1 MGRGKTL
8 KDLVWRYGLQVLVNE
23 GGDKMISQRDLDSNA
38 KQITVRVNAYEGG
51 IIELF
56 LNLRIAW

>member
-1 MGRGKTL
+1 MS
-8 KDLVWRYGLQVLVNE
+8 LVNE

-51 IIELF
+51 IIESF
-56 LNLRIAW
+56 LNHIPHSRIA